1 MYENYKY
8 ILEKYS
14 GSKSRF
20 VCPNCKKREYTRFI
34 NVETSEYLS
43 YEFGRCNRILK
54 CGYFKYP
61 TLVNNFNYEK
71 NIEFVEPKIKYLDKN
86 VFQFFESTN
95 FKNPLSIFLKSYFE
109 EIKVEEV
116 LDLYKV
122 KIEKRN
128 GDYLTIFPQ
137 LDFEFNLRT
146 IKKMKYNSETGK
158 RNKNF
163 FQWYN
168 PNKSN
173 LKQCLFGLHLLNHP
187 EFKKSKIIIVESEK
201 TALLG
206 MLYFKNKYLFLATG
220 GLMNLTKEKLKT
232 LENREIILMPDLS
245 PIDSKNSAFE
255 YWRTKSEKFSNEL
268 NCSISISNLLE
279 ENASIQQR
287 NLQFDLGDFIIKELS
302 KKSI

>member
-1 MYENYKY
+1 MFKY
-8 ILEKYS
+8 CLEKYS

-20 VCPNCKKREYTRFI
+20 VCPNCKEKEYTRFI
-34 NVETSEYLS
+34 NCETKEYLS
-43 YEFGRCNRILK
+43 YEFGRCNRIIK
-54 CGYFKYP
+54 CGYFKSP
-61 TLVNNFNYEK
+61 TVVNEFNYEK
-71 NIEFVEPKIKYLDKN
+71 NNEFVEPKIEYLDKN
-86 VFQFFESTN
+86 VFQFFEITN
-95 FKNPLSIFLKSYFE
+95 FKNPLSIFLKSYFDE
-109 EIKVEEV
+109 SKVEEV
-116 LDLYKV
+116 LNLYQV
-122 KIEKRN
+122 KTEKLN

-158 RNKNF
+158 RKKNF

-173 LKQCLFGLHLLNHP
+173 LKQCLFGLYLLNHP

-220 GLMNLTKEKLKT
+220 GLMNLTKDKLKS
-232 LENREIILMPDLS
+232 LKNREIILMPDLS

-255 YWRTKSEKFSNEL
+255 YWRAKSEKISNEL

-279 ENASIQQR
+279 ENATIQQK
-287 NLQFDLGDFIIKELS
+287 NLQQDLGDFIIEELT

>member
-1 MYENYKY
+1 MFKY
-8 ILEKYS
+8 CLQKYS

-20 VCPNCKKREYTRFI
+20 VCPNCKEKEYTRFI
-34 NVETSEYLS
+34 NSETTEYLS
-43 YEFGRCNRILK
+43 YEFGRCNRIIK
-54 CGYFKYP
+54 CGYFKSP
-61 TLVNNFNYEK
+61 TQGSNLNYEK
-71 NIEFVEPKIKYLDKN
+71 NNEFVEPKIEYLDKK
-86 VFQFFESTN
+86 VFQFFEITN
-95 FKNPLSIFLKSYFE
+95 FKNPLSIFLKSYFDE
-109 EIKVEEV
+109 SKVEEV

-122 KIEKRN
+122 KTEKKN

-137 LDFEFNLRT
+137 LDLEFNLRT
-146 IKKMKYNSETGK
+146 IKKMKYNFQTGK
-158 RNKNF
+158 RSKNF

-173 LKQCLFGLHLLNHP
+173 LKQCLFGLHLLTHP

-220 GLMNLTKEKLKT
+220 GLMNLTKDKLKS

-245 PIDSKNSAFE
+245 PIDSKSSAFD
-255 YWRTKSEKFSNEL
+255 YWKTKSEKFSNEL

-279 ENASIQQR
+279 ENASDLEKYNQE
-287 NLQFDLGDFIIKELS
+287 DLGDFILREVIK
-302 KKSI
+302 